1 MKTKKLTTLGL
12 SVALALILSYLES
25 LLPPL
30 MAVPGVKV
38 GLPNIVIL
46 FLLYRYGWKEAG
58 AVSLIRLL
66 LSAALFTGFVAF
78 FYGLAGAVLSLAGSA
93 LLKRSDRFSPLGV
106 SVAGGV
112 LHNLG
117 QIALAALILESG
129 YLFAYLPVLLLSGT
143 LAGALVGLLGHPQGV
158 RGRTDAPAGAACP
171 GTRAAGG
178 GPGQERERAQCGQ
191 QEGQDPVHRPPGR
204 PLSLP
209 RRGPIGV
216 VRDRHEKGPGVHHQ
230 PGPVYEA
237 YLTSARRM
245 RMPARRP
252 TTAPATVPERSSTG
266 K

>member
-1 MKTKKLTTLGL
+1 MKTRKLTTLGL
-12 SVALALILSYLES
+12 SVALALILSYVES

-30 MAVPGVKV
+30 VAVPGVKV

-58 AVSLIRLL
+58 AVSLIRIL

-129 YLFAYLPVLLLSGT
+129 YIFAYLPVLLLSGT
-143 LAGALVGLLGHPQGV
+143 LAGALVGLL
-158 RGRTDAPAGAACP
+158 AGI
-171 GTRAAGG
+171 
-178 GPGQERERAQCGQ
+178 
-191 QEGQDPVHRPPGR
+191 
-204 PLSLP
+204 LI
-209 RRGPIGV
+209 RRGDI
-216 VRDRHEKGPGVHHQ
+216 R
-230 PGPVYEA
+230 
-237 YLTSARRM
+237 
-245 RMPARRP
+245 
-252 TTAPATVPERSSTG
+252 
-266 K
+266 

>member
-1 MKTKKLTTLGL
+1 MKTRKLTTLGL
-12 SVALALILSYLES
+12 SVALALILSYVES

-30 MAVPGVKV
+30 VAVPGVKV

-78 FYGLAGAVLSLAGSA
+78 FYGLAGAVLSLA

-129 YLFAYLPVLLLSGT
+129 YIFAYLPVLLLSGT
-143 LAGALVGLLGHPQGV
+143 LAGALVGLL
-158 RGRTDAPAGAACP
+158 AGI
-171 GTRAAGG
+171 
-178 GPGQERERAQCGQ
+178 
-191 QEGQDPVHRPPGR
+191 
-204 PLSLP
+204 LI
-209 RRGPIGV
+209 RRGDI
-216 VRDRHEKGPGVHHQ
+216 R
-230 PGPVYEA
+230 
-237 YLTSARRM
+237 
-245 RMPARRP
+245 
-252 TTAPATVPERSSTG
+252 
-266 K
+266 

>member
-1 MKTKKLTTLGL
+1 M
-12 SVALALILSYLES
+12 ALALILSYVES

-30 MAVPGVKV
+30 VAVPGVKV

-129 YLFAYLPVLLLSGT
+129 YIFAYLPVLLLSGT
-143 LAGALVGLLGHPQGV
+143 LAGALVGLL
-158 RGRTDAPAGAACP
+158 AGI
-171 GTRAAGG
+171 
-178 GPGQERERAQCGQ
+178 
-191 QEGQDPVHRPPGR
+191 
-204 PLSLP
+204 LI
-209 RRGPIGV
+209 RRGDI
-216 VRDRHEKGPGVHHQ
+216 R
-230 PGPVYEA
+230 
-237 YLTSARRM
+237 
-245 RMPARRP
+245 
-252 TTAPATVPERSSTG
+252 
-266 K
+266 